1 MSNVSNVTEVNFRP
15 ASENIPVMLRNRAD
29 EIETG
34 EPPLMVA
41 FVEYYAGGHVEVFG
55 FGGNLSAGQAY
66 MVLDQGKRKLL
77 DMGI

>member
-1 MSNVSNVTEVNFRP
+1 MGDVKEVNFRP
-15 ASENIPVMLRNRAD
+15 LNENIPAMLRNRAD
-29 EIETG
+29 EIETE

-77 DMGI
+77 DMGV